1 MTEIKAGMT
10 EIKAGMTEIKAGDY
24 LIKAT
29 DVSLS
34 VPIFHAGDRHLG
46 INPMRFITDLY
57 MSRTERGIAH
67 LLNNISLSLGAGE
80 RLGIVGSN
88 GAGKSTLLR
97 LLAGIYAPT
106 TGILER
112 NGSVKGLFDITL
124 GMDPEATGLENIY
137 IRGLQMGLGF
147 SDVKEMIPEILEFSE
162 LHDSIENP
170 LSTYSTGMSLRL
182 AIAVSTMISPDVLLL
197 DEWIGTGDMHF
208 RDKVKN
214 RMDNLVE
221 GSSSLILATHNVLLM
236 KTLCTRGIVLDQG
249 NLVFDGNL
257 DDALHYYETEV
268 SK

>member
-1 MTEIKAGMT
+1 MIEIKEA
-10 EIKAGMTEIKAGDY
+10 DY
-24 LIKAT
+24 LINAT

-34 VPIFHAGDRHLG
+34 VPVFHAGDRNLG

-67 LLNNISLSLGAGE
+67 LLNNISLSLGVGE

-106 TGILER
+106 TGILDR

-124 GMDPEATGLENIY
+124 GMNPEATGLENIY

-221 GSSSLILATHNVLLM
+221 GSSSLILATHNALLM
-236 KTLCTRGIVLDQG
+236 QTLCTRGIVLDQG

-257 DDALHYYETEV
+257 DDALYYYETEV